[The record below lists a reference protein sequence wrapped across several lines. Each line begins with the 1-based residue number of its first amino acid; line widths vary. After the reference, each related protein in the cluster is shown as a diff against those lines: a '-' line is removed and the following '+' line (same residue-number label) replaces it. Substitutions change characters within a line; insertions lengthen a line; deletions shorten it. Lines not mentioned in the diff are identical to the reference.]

1 VVDGL
6 DWDLWLGSAMPR
18 PFTVGGEGYPN
29 SYGNFYQPF
38 NWRGFYDFGCGA
50 LGDMACHIL
59 GAPNMALKLGSP
71 TSVECIK
78 KEGVSDFMFPKKS
91 IIRFD
96 FPARGNMPA
105 VKLFWYDGLETTPE
119 LPGVPKGEYLGDL
132 PSANRGGRGGRGR
145 GAAGAEAAPAT
156 PPAARPPA
164 PKPNGFVGGVFDY
177 EAYQAVL
184 KDPNPRIPKPDGSVF
199 IGDKGIITTGT
210 YGSETRLIP
219 VEKMADYK
227 FPAELLTRS
236 PGHYQDWI
244 RACKGGDP
252 ACSNFNVAAPFVEWM
267 LLGVIALRVEGKIE
281 YDPAKMKITN
291 NADANKYLRPTFR
304 KGWTLS

>member
-1 VVDGL
+1 VVEGL
-6 DWDLWLGSAMPR
+6 DWDLWLGSATPR

-29 SYGNFYQPF
+29 QYGNFYQPF

-71 TSVECIK
+71 TSVECVK

-105 VKLFWYDGLETTPE
+105 VKLFWYDGLEKTPE
-119 LPGVPKGEYLGDL
+119 IPGVPQGEYLGDL
-132 PSANRGGRGGRGR
+132 PTPNRARGGRGR
-145 GAAGAEAAPAT
+145 GAAAAAGSTPAAP
-156 PPAARPPA
+156 P
-164 PKPNGFVGGVFDY
+164 PKPLETGFVGGVFDY
-177 EAYQAVL
+177 DAFQKVL
-184 KDPNPRIPKPDGSVF
+184 EDPNPRIPKPDGSVF
-199 IGDKGIITTGT
+199 VGDKGIITTGT
-210 YGSETRLIP
+210 YGSDTRLIP
-219 VEKMADYK
+219 VEKMKDYK
-227 FPAELLTRS
+227 FPEKFLTRS
-236 PGHYQDWI
+236 PGHYADWI

-304 KGWTLS
+304 KGWSLA